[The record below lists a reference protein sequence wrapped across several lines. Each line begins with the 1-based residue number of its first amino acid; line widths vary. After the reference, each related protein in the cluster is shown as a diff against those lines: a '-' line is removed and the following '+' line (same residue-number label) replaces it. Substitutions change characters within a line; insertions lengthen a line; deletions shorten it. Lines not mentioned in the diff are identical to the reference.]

1 MPKSL
6 PAVQCGKWTIGSHAQ
21 VLDVLLLAPFAE
33 TQDKA
38 SRRLHY
44 RDWLGPCSQTVS
56 QHFASKAVRVP
67 QILASHDIEESTVSP
82 SDSHIGTGNHHAP
95 GVTSSSA

>member
-1 MPKSL
+1 MQARCFSSFAETMWAIFFQVEAGAMPKSL

-44 RDWLGPCSQTVS
+44 RDWLGPC
-56 QHFASKAVRVP
+56 FADGFTALRV
-67 QILASHDIEESTVSP
+67 
-82 SDSHIGTGNHHAP
+82 
-95 GVTSSSA
+95 